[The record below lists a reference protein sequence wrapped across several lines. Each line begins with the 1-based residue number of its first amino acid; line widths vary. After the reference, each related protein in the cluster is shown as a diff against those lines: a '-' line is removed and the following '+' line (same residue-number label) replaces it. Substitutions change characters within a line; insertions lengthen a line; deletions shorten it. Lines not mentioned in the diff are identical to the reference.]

1 MSKVFTAEEVAQ
13 HNTRDD
19 LYIIYKGKVYDC
31 SEYLD
36 EHPGGEEVIMDC
48 AGTDATEPFEDIGH
62 SEDAHEILA
71 NLEVGELKGGV
82 AVKPAVSAA
91 ASSSPSENTICQS
104 QSTRKGPPEYILPFV
119 CFQINAC
126 PVAVLYEVSQPPVM
140 AQIDPSIDHFWAPNS
155 VVQCRQC
162 ILREDAQALFSDQL
176 FSEKTLLSL
185 HGLCGRPL
193 AGQIL
198 D

>member
-91 ASSSPSENTICQS
+91 ASSSSDSSSLPLVAL
-104 QSTRKGPPEYILPFV
+104 GGLIL
-119 CFQINAC
+119 
-126 PVAVLYEVSQPPVM
+126 AVGAFL
-140 AQIDPSIDHFWAPNS
+140 F
-155 VVQCRQC
+155 
-162 ILREDAQALFSDQL
+162 LR
-176 FSEKTLLSL
+176 T
-185 HGLCGRPL
+185 
-193 AGQIL
+193 
-198 D
+198 